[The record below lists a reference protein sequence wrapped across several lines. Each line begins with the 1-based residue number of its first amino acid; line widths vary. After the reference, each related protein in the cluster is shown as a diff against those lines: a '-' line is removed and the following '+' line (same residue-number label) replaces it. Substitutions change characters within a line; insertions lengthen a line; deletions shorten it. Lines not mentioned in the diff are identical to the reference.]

1 MNSCKVFLLLSV
13 IVSVVFTASN
23 EEQCRTYAGGNV
35 YPDERKLGVEHA
47 LHWRVKFKEKLSS
60 KKDEDDL
67 YGEFFSNKIEN
78 AHKN

>member
-1 MNSCKVFLLLSV
+1 M
-13 IVSVVFTASN
+13 
-23 EEQCRTYAGGNV
+23 
-35 YPDERKLGVEHA
+35 
-47 LHWRVKFKEKLSS
+47 VKFKEKLSS